1 VATRRNGGRRRRP
14 WLKETI
20 TMNTPELQ
28 KSRIGHEVGL
38 SEWLLV
44 DQSMIDRFADLTFD
58 HQFIHVDPVAAQR
71 TPFGSTIAHGFLVL
85 SLLSK
90 LAEDANIRLDG
101 AVMGMNYG
109 FDKVRMTGP
118 VRSGKR
124 IRGRFVL
131 KDFVERAPKQWLST
145 LGVTVEV
152 EGESKPAV
160 IADWLGLQF
169 TG

>member
-1 VATRRNGGRRRRP
+1 
-14 WLKETI
+14 
-20 TMNTPELQ
+20 MNTPELQ

-58 HQFIHVDPVAAQR
+58 HQFIHVDAEAAQR
-71 TPFGSTIAHGFLVL
+71 TPFGGTIAHGFLVL
-85 SLLSK
+85 SLLSR
-90 LAEDANIRLDG
+90 LAEGANITLEG
-101 AVMGMNYG
+101 VVMGMNYG

-118 VRSGKR
+118 VRSGKQ

-160 IADWLGLQF
+160 VADWLGLQF
-169 TG
+169 IG